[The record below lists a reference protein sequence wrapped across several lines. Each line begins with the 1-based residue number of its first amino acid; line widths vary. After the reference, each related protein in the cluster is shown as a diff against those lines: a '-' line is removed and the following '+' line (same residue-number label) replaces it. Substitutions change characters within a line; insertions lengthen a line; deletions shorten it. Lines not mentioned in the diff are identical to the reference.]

1 MTKADLDR
9 AAATD
14 SNTERLLLDIEGMHC
29 AACVGRVEQ
38 ALQRL
43 PGVSGTSVNLLTGQA
58 SVEYQPARVSAGD
71 LVAAVSATGYGA
83 VPVVVGEDPGEKM
96 AQREARQAAAWRR
109 RLAVA
114 FVFLVPLAVVTWLSP
129 LSGLTLAF
137 LQFVF
142 ATPIQLFVGWP
153 YFVGAAG
160 QLKHGSANMDTLIA
174 LGTGVAYAA
183 GLVGL
188 VEAATGAGMHFGH
201 MGAMYFADA
210 GLILTFITLGKYLE
224 VRAKGQA
231 SSAIRRLLDLSPPE
245 ATVVREHETRHVPI
259 AAVMVGETILI
270 RPGEKVPLDSRVTS
284 GTSSVDESWL
294 SGESLPVDKQTG
306 DEVLAGT
313 INGQGSLTAVVL
325 KPAGESA
332 LAQVIELVRR
342 AQESKTEIGRL
353 ADRVVAWFVPAVL
366 AVAMIAFFAWGL
378 GAGDWGHALSS
389 VVAVLVVACPCAL
402 GLATPAAVIVG
413 SGRGAENGILIKEAR
428 ALEIAGQLTTVV
440 LDKTGTVTLGKPVV
454 TAIEPAEGITPA
466 ELLAEAAAA
475 GRLSQ
480 HPLSAAVVAEAE
492 RRELRIPAAEDL
504 EVVPGMGIRVR
515 RDGRTLLIGNER
527 LLGEAGFDV
536 ASWQA
541 AINALRV
548 RGQTPSLVAEDGR
561 VLGLISVAD
570 AIAPHSREAIDRLK
584 SMRLEV
590 LLVSGDHHVAVETV
604 AAEVGIDQV
613 RAEVRPDE
621 KQTVVEELKRSGN
634 VVAMVGDGINDAP
647 ALAAADLGVAIGSGS
662 DVAIETADIVL
673 VQQDLRAVVRAIVL
687 SRATLR
693 TIRQNLGWAFGYN
706 ILLIPL
712 AAGALV
718 PWFGIQLPP
727 AAAAAAMA
735 LSSVS
740 VVTNSLLLRRRKL
753 DG

>member
-1 MTKADLDR
+1 MTKADLDK

-183 GLVGL
+183 GLLGL
-188 VEAATGAGMHFGH
+188 IEAATGAGMHFGH

-353 ADRVVAWFVPAVL
+353 ADQVVAWFVPAVL

-515 RDGRTLLIGNER
+515 RDGRTVLIGNER

-584 SMRLEV
+584 AMRLEV
-590 LLVSGDHHVAVETV
+590 LLLSGDHHVAVETV

>member
-188 VEAATGAGMHFGH
+188 IEAATGAGMHFGH